1 MPSGQH
7 PPEGKMKITV
17 NVATEIVKAAKKAA
31 IDRET
36 TLGELIEEGL
46 RVILA
51 RKGGGDKN
59 PKR

>member
-1 MPSGQH
+1 
-7 PPEGKMKITV
+7 MKITV